1 MTNHP
6 TGDTALSR
14 AITTGAPVA
23 TNDAQAAELQANKA
37 RVYHCRKLLSI
48 DHHRNGVGGEPFY
61 VALWEDRGQKFLV
74 TYFYK
79 DPSRCACAAVD
90 VNLAAAGNIAF
101 GENSW
106 RGDHWQDAMLW
117 AIKQHD
123 NDPTPTP
130 RPTPGGEF
138 TTRGSTV
145 YRDDT
150 SYAVCV
156 NPRAATSI
164 ARRLNAADAMEKA
177 LKDIDNLPFH
187 ATHAEVIAI
196 VMRYKAALRGGA

>member
-23 TNDAQAAELQANKA
+23 TNDKQAAELT
-37 RVYHCRKLLSI
+37 
-48 DHHRNGVGGEPFY
+48 
-61 VALWEDRGQKFLV
+61 QK
-74 TYFYK
+74 
-79 DPSRCACAAVD
+79 
-90 VNLAAAGNIAF
+90 
-101 GENSW
+101 W
-106 RGDHWQDAMLW
+106 
-117 AIKQHD
+117 
-123 NDPTPTP
+123 
-130 RPTPGGEF
+130 GEF

-164 ARRLNAADAMEKA
+164 ARRLNAADAMEKTNA
-177 LKDIDNLPFH
+177 SLRRELNIYRNTL
-187 ATHAEVIAI
+187 IAI
-196 VMRYKAALRGGA
+196 QEYWNGRDNERAMLDACEHNKRQADAALIAGDEVAALRGGA

>member
-1 MTNHP
+1 MSE
-6 TGDTALSR
+6 DK

-23 TNDAQAAELQANKA
+23 TNDKQAAELGQQY
-37 RVYHCRKLLSI
+37 RVWCLI
-48 DHHRNGVGGEPFY
+48 RNEWHGG
-61 VALWEDRGQKFLV
+61 
-74 TYFYK
+74 
-79 DPSRCACAAVD
+79 
-90 VNLAAAGNIAF
+90 AGNVPTTYSEAQRYSSQVHKT
-101 GENSW
+101 EV
-106 RGDHWQDAMLW
+106 RPY
-117 AIKQHD
+117 
-123 NDPTPTP
+123 PTPTP

>member
-23 TNDAQAAELQANKA
+23 TNDKQAAELT
-37 RVYHCRKLLSI
+37 
-48 DHHRNGVGGEPFY
+48 
-61 VALWEDRGQKFLV
+61 QK
-74 TYFYK
+74 
-79 DPSRCACAAVD
+79 
-90 VNLAAAGNIAF
+90 
-101 GENSW
+101 W
-106 RGDHWQDAMLW
+106 
-117 AIKQHD
+117 
-123 NDPTPTP
+123 
-130 RPTPGGEF
+130 GEF

-164 ARRLNAADAMEKA
+164 ARRINAADAMEKA
-177 LKDIDNLPFH
+177 LKEAQYTASRAADALRHGKAGI
-187 ATHAEVIAI
+187 AEAI
-196 VMRYKAALRGGA
+196 VACDMVDRVTRKAAAALRGGA